1 MFRLEAVTMPYTFRY
16 YSESGA
22 MVRLAVILCAS
33 KEQAIAQAY
42 TTMREP
48 FTTVEITLDETVIYR
63 SSNPTAGNA
72 SKLLRV
78 A

>member
-1 MFRLEAVTMPYTFRY
+1 MPYTFRY

-48 FTTVEITLDETVIYR
+48 F
-63 SSNPTAGNA
+63 
-72 SKLLRV
+72 
-78 A
+78 